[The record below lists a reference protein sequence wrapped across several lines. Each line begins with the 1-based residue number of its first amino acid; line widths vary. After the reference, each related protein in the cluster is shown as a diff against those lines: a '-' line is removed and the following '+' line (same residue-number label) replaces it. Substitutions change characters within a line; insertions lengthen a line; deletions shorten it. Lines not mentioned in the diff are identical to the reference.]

1 MPGPSSAVPNGNV
14 KNLFVLQVAVAAGAP
29 IGAATTVERTY
40 TVPGLIVGD
49 IVSAIKPQLDAGLAL
64 VNARVSAAN
73 TLALQFAN
81 VTGGA
86 LSITAS
92 NYLLLV
98 SRSVYDNPTVQL
110 PTAIA

>member
-1 MPGPSSAVPNGNV
+1 MPGPSNIAFGSISNSYVV
-14 KNLFVLQVAVAAGAP
+14 QVAVAAGAA

-40 TVPGLIVGD
+40 TVPGLVIGD
-49 IVSAIKPQLDAGLAL
+49 VVNVNKPQLDAGLAL
-64 VNARVSAAN
+64 VNARVSAAD

-81 VTGGA
+81 VTAGA

-92 NYLLLV
+92 NYLIQID
-98 SRSVYDNPTVQL
+98 RSTFPTVAQI